1 MILMTFITG
10 FISAGLAFVGPLCI
24 NKIVKYLF
32 DPFAEA
38 SEGYKWAILL
48 FCCYF
53 VKTFF
58 T

>member
-24 NKIVKYLF
+24 NKIVKFLLN
-32 DPFAEA
+32 PFAEE
-38 SEGYKWAILL
+38 SEGFKWATLL
-48 FCCYF
+48 LCCYF

-58 T
+58 